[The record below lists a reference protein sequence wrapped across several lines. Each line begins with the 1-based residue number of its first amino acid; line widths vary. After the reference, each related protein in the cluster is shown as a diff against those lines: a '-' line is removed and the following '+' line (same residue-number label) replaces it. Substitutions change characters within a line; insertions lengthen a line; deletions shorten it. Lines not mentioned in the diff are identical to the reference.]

1 MDHSFR
7 TYITGLQFSATSRS
21 AESWEFIVELLGD
34 DAVLESRSWAEFE
47 ARVAAKRDGDANGM
61 ARAVWKNYGAWRRR
75 AEQRLAG

>member
-7 TYITGLQFSATSRS
+7 SYITSLQFGATSRS

-34 DAVLESRSWAEFE
+34 EAVLESRSWAEFE
-47 ARVAAKRDGDANGM
+47 ARVGAKRNGANGM

-75 AEQRLAG
+75 AENRLAG